1 MHAGDTGTH
10 ADILLQ
16 ALPFNQAGSQV
27 ALPSAGKEA
36 TSNAQC
42 AQPPEPFRP
51 AIQEPEDSN
60 SEGSPPGL
68 TPEQQGEPVS
78 TSAAGLQLPRE
89 TVTKLRSTLSHPSEF
104 WVTSVENYEA
114 NGVLFKG
121 NLRAKDVQ
129 KAYASTASRLKV
141 CLLLHAVHG
150 TTVTSRGLAHWLPR
164 LPATARLRAVHGHC
178 SAQ

>member
-1 MHAGDTGTH
+1 M
-10 ADILLQ
+10 
-16 ALPFNQAGSQV
+16 
-27 ALPSAGKEA
+27 
-36 TSNAQC
+36 
-42 AQPPEPFRP
+42 
-51 AIQEPEDSN
+51 
-60 SEGSPPGL
+60 
-68 TPEQQGEPVS
+68 PVS

-141 CLLLHAVHG
+141 CLLEGCVTASLIREAISFVPAGWIHCLGKAMAPSRCPVCRRWQLH
-150 TTVTSRGLAHWLPR
+150 SMQFYYE
-164 LPATARLRAVHGHC
+164 ATND
-178 SAQ
+178 QK